1 MCTTPSKKTICF
13 NLKRKQKGSSLVEV
27 LVTVIIIAV
36 GLLGTTA
43 LNLVSLRNNSTAL
56 IRTQASTLAGDITD
70 RMRANHPIA
79 VAQGYNATTPAD
91 PQALLDVTEWR
102 TLLAQLL
109 PNGTGTITVS
119 APAGGTTIATIVIS
133 WSEREA
139 GIAGA
144 VGTQTFT
151 TVTEI

>member
-1 MCTTPSKKTICF
+1 MCNTPRKHVDSS
-13 NLKRKQKGSSLVEV
+13 LKSGQQGFSLVEI
-27 LVTVIIIAV
+27 LVTVVIIAV
-36 GLLGTTA
+36 GLLGTAA
-43 LNLVSLRNNSTAL
+43 LNLVSLRNNTTAL
-56 IRTQASTLAGDITD
+56 IRTQASALAGDITD

-102 TLLAQLL
+102 ALLAQAL
-109 PNGTGTITVS
+109 PNGTGTITVA

-133 WSEREA
+133 WSERDA
-139 GIAGA
+139 GTAGA
-144 VGTQTFT
+144 VATQTFT